1 MAEEKLTRFHYKIQ
15 YLWTAGVMHRRHR
28 LLFITFEMKI
38 QPEYEDYSNSPFWQL
53 EILDIKSIVIG

>member
-1 MAEEKLTRFHYKIQ
+1 MVEEKLTRFYYKIQ
-15 YLWTAGVMHRRHR
+15 YLWTAVVMHR